1 MVFQRHRTAGRR
13 PAGQSAREDIL
24 AAAQSLFAAHGYSGT
39 TLRAIAAEAQ
49 VDPALIAHYFG
60 TKQEMFVT
68 VMAPTTSGPAAIAQV
83 LEGDPEMIGV
93 RLAHFFVSMLEN
105 KTTGRIIVG
114 LIRATSSEPLAAAM
128 LKNVLARPIL
138 HVFKTAAVLDEQAE
152 IRASLV
158 QSQLLGLVTSR
169 YILKM
174 PPLVTATPEELV
186 QYLGPT
192 IQRYLMG
199 DINAETKGGNNG

>member
-1 MVFQRHRTAGRR
+1 MHRKTAGRR
-13 PAGQSAREDIL
+13 PAGQSAKEDIL

-39 TLRAIAAEAQ
+39 TLRAIAAEVQ

-60 TKQEMFVT
+60 TKQELFVT
-68 VMAPTTSGPAAIAQV
+68 AMAPTTSGPAAIAHI
-83 LEGDPEMIGV
+83 LKGDPATIGI
-93 RLAHFFVSMLEN
+93 RAARFFVGMLEN
-105 KTTGRIIVG
+105 EATGHIVVG
-114 LIRATSSEPLAAAM
+114 LIRAASSEPLAAAM

-138 HVFKTAAVLDEQAE
+138 RVFKTAAVLDEHAE

-174 PPLVTATPEELV
+174 PPLVKATPEELV

-192 IQRYLMG
+192 LQRYFVD
-199 DINAETKGGNNG
+199 DITAEIKGGNYA